1 MKIRFLI
8 PLLLLAGACTKSP
21 YAFDGPVSPE
31 VLDRYLSR
39 AITLSEFLTPD
50 EFVNDG
56 TYPDKEADV
65 RYILH
70 TGTKF
75 VGRSIYRWGREDC
88 LVNPAFWEGARALA
102 EQVHREDPEVI
113 FQGAVFE
120 AVYPEVEQ
128 IAVPAWAFQALGLPV
143 EDRHFRYADMLY
155 PDGRYVRFWSGLGSV
170 PDIRQVETQL
180 WFMYLIGS
188 YVDIG
193 CEAIHLGQV
202 YLIGQDDQEPG
213 NEWETWDSFLTKVR
227 RYVHPRARRHWV
239 LFDCHGW
246 RKGVIRNGKSLIDY
260 NAFPLRIKEVEGQPM
275 KGVLEMGYSSSVFGA
290 DLSCTT
296 PSGWH
301 TDALPYLVE
310 FDNFGPTASPG
321 TISHDGYHTWG
332 YDEITWFYLLPK
344 EEKEAWLEYA
354 MKWIAEHD
362 PAGHLQMP
370 GARVVSTGEGP
381 SFMSRAVAPSEAIP
395 YGMDIEEKVTELW
408 Q

>member
-1 MKIRFLI
+1 MRKWTLA
-8 PLLLLAGACTKSP
+8 LCLLLAAGCAKNP
-21 YAFDGPVSPE
+21 YAFDGPISPE
-31 VLDRYLSR
+31 VLERYLSR
-39 AITLSEFLTPD
+39 AVTMSEFLTPPSL
-50 EFVNDG
+50 VNDG

-65 RYILH
+65 RYILN

-75 VGRSIYRWGREDC
+75 VGRAIYRWSGEDRLC
-88 LVNPAFWEGARALA
+88 LPEFWEGARSLA
-102 EQVHREDPEVI
+102 GRVHGEDPDII

-128 IAVPAWAFQALGLPV
+128 VPIPAWTFTALGLPV
-143 EDRHFRYADMLY
+143 EDRHFRYADMLF
-155 PDGRYVRFWSGLGSV
+155 PDGTYAGLWGRGSV

-180 WFMYLIGS
+180 WLMYLIGS

-202 YLIGQDDQEPG
+202 YLMGKNDPD
-213 NEWETWDSFLTKVR
+213 WETWDSFLTKVR

-239 LFDCHGW
+239 LFDCHGG
-246 RKGVIRNGKSLIDY
+246 RKGVIRDGRSLIDY

-275 KGVLEMGYSSSVFGA
+275 KGILQMGYSDSIFGA
-290 DLSCTT
+290 DISCTT

-310 FDNFGPTASPG
+310 FDNFGHTASPG
-321 TISHDGYHTWG
+321 SISRDGYHIWG
-332 YDEITWFYLLPK
+332 YDEISWFYLLPR
-344 EEKEAWLEYA
+344 EEKYAWLEYA
-354 MKWIAEHD
+354 FNWIRDND

-370 GARVVSTGEGP
+370 GVRVVNTGDGP
-381 SFMSRAVAPSEAIP
+381 SFMSRAVAPSAEIQ
-395 YGMDIEEKVTELW
+395 YGMGIEEKVKELW